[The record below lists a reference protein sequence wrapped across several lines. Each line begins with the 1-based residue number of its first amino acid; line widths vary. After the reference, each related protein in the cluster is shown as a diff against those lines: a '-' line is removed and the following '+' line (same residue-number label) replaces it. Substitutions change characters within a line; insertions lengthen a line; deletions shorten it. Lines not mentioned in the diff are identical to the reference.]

1 MIVMTEEMLELIA
14 QRFRLLADLIRLR
27 VLHELQHLNL
37 TYVAS
42 SQAFEGRKWFIS
54 VLDLFIL
61 LACAKRYATA

>member
-27 VLHELQHLNL
+27 ILNELQHLNL

-42 SQAFEGRKWFIS
+42 SQALKAENG
-54 VLDLFIL
+54 LFQY
-61 LACAKRYATA
+61 CTSMYY